1 MIMIM
6 IMIRSSW
13 QCMSFY
19 DHHHDNNNLRAHR
32 AKGAKGRRAT
42 GVAEWSFD
50 HQAKVVKV

>member
-1 MIMIM
+1 MHEFSFIIIMITTT
-6 IMIRSSW
+6 
-13 QCMSFY
+13 FAP
-19 DHHHDNNNLRAHR
+19 AHQ